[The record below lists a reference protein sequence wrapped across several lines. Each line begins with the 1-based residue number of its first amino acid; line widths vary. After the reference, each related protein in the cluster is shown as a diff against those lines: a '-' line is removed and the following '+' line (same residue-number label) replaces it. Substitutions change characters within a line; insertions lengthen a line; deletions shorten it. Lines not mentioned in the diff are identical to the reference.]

1 MPFTAR
7 IDRDACEGHGLCILD
22 SPAVFEMDD
31 EGCATVAVHEVPD
44 ELRAKIEGSVRGCP
58 AGAISIEG

>member
-22 SPAVFEMDD
+22 NPAVFEMDD
-31 EGCATVAVHEVPD
+31 DGCATVAVHEVPD
-44 ELRAKIEGSVRGCP
+44 ERRAKVEGSVRGCP
-58 AGAISIEG
+58 AGAISIDS